1 MVMAAAGGGTAVAG
15 GHFLASHA
23 DRERAIDALRA
34 AFAEGRLAQ
43 DEVEARLAW
52 ASGSRTYAEL
62 AAVTAD
68 IPAWPAGAGLAG
80 GPARAPDRRS
90 ATMEAALLGA
100 GVLAGIPPAMLVL
113 AFVVD
118 SEKLAAWA
126 VVLFVIEFVAACMAG
141 TVALGQLID
150 ARLTKCRSSQPPPR
164 PGYRGHPPLDAGPRA
179 LARNWPGFIQPLR

>member
-1 MVMAAAGGGTAVAG
+1 MAGAGDEMAAAGGY
-15 GHFLASHA
+15 FLASHA
-23 DRERAIDALRA
+23 DRERVIDALRA
-34 AFAEGRLAQ
+34 AFAEGRLAR
-43 DEVEARLAW
+43 DEFDARVART
-52 ASGSRTYAEL
+52 SGSRTYAEL

-126 VVLFVIEFVAACMAG
+126 VVLFLIEFVAVCVAG
-141 TVALGQLID
+141 TVALGRVID
-150 ARLTKCRSSQPPPR
+150 AWLTKCRSSRPAPP
-164 PGYRGHPPLDAGPRA
+164 PGYRGRPPLDAGPQA
-179 LARNWPGFIQPLR
+179 LARNWTGFIQPLR